1 MENLT
6 FFVLKNFSVKNTSV
20 KNVVPNFCII
30 QSVYRRH
37 PMKNGV
43 NAQGFVYKVNDTSCP
58 VQIRDYPKLD
68 PPIKRWPD
76 AIGFGFGKCGT
87 GALAFLDCH
96 PKIVFRTQEPHFF
109 NDDRTKRFLSSPGQ
123 DHTPEMLE
131 KYLIPKASKS
141 EFLIEKTPMYAQ
153 TKHSIQNVRQR
164 LVLINKTIP
173 NVKIFMFLCDPVK
186 RLYSHLNHCI
196 REGYQ
201 G

>member
-1 MENLT
+1 
-6 FFVLKNFSVKNTSV
+6 
-20 KNVVPNFCII
+20 
-30 QSVYRRH
+30 
-37 PMKNGV
+37 MKNGV
-43 NAQGFVYKVNDTSCP
+43 NALGYKFKINDTSCP
-58 VQIRDYPKLD
+58 VQIRDYPKSD

-96 PKIVFRTQEPHFF
+96 PKIVFRMQEPHFF
-109 NDDRTKRFLSSPGQ
+109 PTNNETKLLLR
-123 DHTPEMLE
+123 DY
-131 KYLIPKASKS
+131 KIPKASKS
-141 EFLIEKTPMYAQ
+141 EFLIEKTPMYAASRD
-153 TKHSIQNVRQR
+153 SIENVRQR
-164 LVLINKTIP
+164 LLLINKTIP